1 MAHTVDGFYL
11 QCKAHTAFGA
21 DCRGGYYTT
30 QQIFEL
36 LLGFIIFAQLY
47 KVILKLDV
55 LVIFIHGCILKIKT
69 SKMFHGFDL
78 ALVKVQ
84 EVAFCT

>member
-47 KVILKLDV
+47 KVI
-55 LVIFIHGCILKIKT
+55 FKT
-69 SKMFHGFDL
+69 
-78 ALVKVQ
+78 
-84 EVAFCT
+84 